1 MEREE
6 LNNIISRIDKEMPNF
21 QHLINGLPYNSNH
34 HKKAVEVYSFK
45 LLETEILKLTTNKI
59 FKKNIK
65 QILECIKN
73 KDALILTNQLNE
85 LKPKLINQ
93 LKIIKSNKENPDK
106 IISIKP
112 NIFGIGIDLRAF
124 WNKITSKN

>member
-1 MEREE
+1 MDRAE
-6 LNNIISRIDKEMPNF
+6 LNNIISRIDNEMHNF
-21 QHLINGLPYNSNH
+21 EHLINGLPYNSND
-34 HKKAVEVYSFK
+34 HKKAVEVYSFE

-59 FKKNIK
+59 LNKNIK

-73 KDALILTNQLNE
+73 KDALILTNQLNK

-93 LKIIKSNKENPDK
+93 LNKIKSNKENPDK